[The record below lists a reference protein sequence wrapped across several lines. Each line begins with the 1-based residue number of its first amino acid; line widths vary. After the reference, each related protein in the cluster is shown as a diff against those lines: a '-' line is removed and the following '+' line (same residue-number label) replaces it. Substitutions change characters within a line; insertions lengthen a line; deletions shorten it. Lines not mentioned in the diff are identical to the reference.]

1 MLVRCRRVLVHS
13 ALFCILIG
21 DPSSL
26 LLKSEESA
34 GPPKSVF
41 GIYGQPG
48 SGHDSIQVTRQAD
61 DRVGVNLK
69 LYYSSGHTCQMN
81 THGKWSED
89 HLAIVA
95 EGLDPNRP
103 CRLNLYFEDRRVL
116 LKDEGLQCAPVYCG
130 TRGKLDDVSL
140 PKFSSSRNGGD
151 R

>member
-1 MLVRCRRVLVHS
+1 MLIGHRRVMVHS
-13 ALFCILIG
+13 AICCILVG
-21 DPSSL
+21 DPGSL

-34 GPPKSVF
+34 RTPKSVF

-48 SGHDSIQVTRQAD
+48 SGHDSIQVIQQAD
-61 DRVGVNLK
+61 GRVGMNLK

-81 THGKWSED
+81 THGKWNED

-103 CRLNLYFEDRRVL
+103 CRLNLYFQNRRVS

-130 TRGKLDDVSL
+130 TRGKLDGISL
-140 PKFSSSRNGGD
+140 PKFDSNRNEGD